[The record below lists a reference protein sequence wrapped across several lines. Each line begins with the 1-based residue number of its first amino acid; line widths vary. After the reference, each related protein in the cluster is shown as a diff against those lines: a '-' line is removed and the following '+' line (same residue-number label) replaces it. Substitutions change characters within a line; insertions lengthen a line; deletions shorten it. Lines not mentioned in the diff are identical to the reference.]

1 MEKDIS
7 VYVSALH
14 TSLREKSGIMQSLLE
29 LTQEQEQI
37 LKKEEIEIDD
47 FDKLVQE
54 KSVLLDRMSELDKG
68 FQNLFDKIGTALKE
82 NKMLYKGQVQ
92 EMQEFIRQ
100 ITACGVKLEALEKQ
114 NRKAFQSFAAKKHKE
129 IHDFRVSNRTA
140 VSYYKNMANQHQE
153 GQSYFM
159 DKKK

>member
-92 EMQEFIRQ
+92 EMQEFIG
-100 ITACGVKLEALEKQ
+100 ITSREHFRKIILKPLLEAGKIKMTLPNKPNSKNQ
-114 NRKAFQSFAAKKHKE
+114 KYIKA
-129 IHDFRVSNRTA
+129 
-140 VSYYKNMANQHQE
+140 
-153 GQSYFM
+153 
-159 DKKK
+159 